1 MKRRILFVENF
12 AKVENVIIRD
22 LSNEYGLDER
32 AARIMQQ
39 VEDLVSEN
47 LLNNL
52 IDCLLSFCDQMQVE
66 LAEDFL
72 DFALAHVVHTTG
84 CKSAD
89 YILDYCYTGIALE
102 HNIMVEL
109 EN

>member
-39 VEDLVSEN
+39 VEGLVSEN
-47 LLNNL
+47 LLGNL
-52 IDCLLSFCDQMQVE
+52 IDCLQSFCDQMQVE
-66 LAEDFL
+66 IAEDVL
-72 DFALAHVVHTTG
+72 DFALAHVVHSTG

-89 YILDYCYTGIALE
+89 YVLDYCYTSIAME
-102 HNIMVEL
+102 HDIMLEL

>member
-52 IDCLLSFCDQMQVE
+52 IDCLLSFCDQMQV
-66 LAEDFL
+66 

>member
-66 LAEDFL
+66 LAEDIL

-89 YILDYCYTGIALE
+89 YILDYCYTCIALE
-102 HNIMVEL
+102 HDIMVEL